1 MIKFVTL
8 KAAMIG
14 PAMKK
19 ARSQNLLNN
28 LKKYPGK
35 KKSYVRIF
43 NSLQDHLSSIDHLD
57 HLYIDL
63 QEMNE
68 CDKLKT
74 SEASNCLSM
83 QENCKF

>member
-1 MIKFVTL
+1 M
-8 KAAMIG
+8 G
-14 PAMKK
+14 PAMKN
-19 ARSQNLLNN
+19 ARSQNLLNYF
-28 LKKYPGK
+28 KKYPDK
-35 KKSYVRIF
+35 EKSYVRIF
-43 NSLQDHLSSIDHLD
+43 NSFQDHLSSIDHLD

-74 SEASNCLSM
+74 SEASNCLYM